1 MRVRAVAIRVN
12 VTLPFWTGK
21 SLCVAEAELVGPV
34 HSLRVVANQRPLA
47 VGGWLAEEPAE
58 HLVGNSGVS

>member
-1 MRVRAVAIRVN
+1 
-12 VTLPFWTGK
+12 
-21 SLCVAEAELVGPV
+21 
-34 HSLRVVANQRPLA
+34 VVANQRPLA